1 MTTIMDRRE
10 FLQGAAAAAAT
21 RLRSFESG
29 ISAPAVSLLL
39 DRSAGSPGAI
49 ALRRVRSALAKR
61 QVACEDIQ
69 ILEAARGHTILI
81 AGIAKDSEMMAE
93 LGKKFQLDLPSSP
106 ESLLIRQLPWS
117 NKRIFLLCGADPL
130 GLAYALYEVADRIGW
145 SETAASPLS
154 EVRDVR
160 ESPAVRD
167 RSLSIYSMQQAYFE
181 KRLFNENYWSAY
193 LDNLVSNRFNN
204 FSLLFA
210 YESSGFLA
218 PPYAWFFDLPEFPEV
233 TAVGFTK
240 EQQGQYLK
248 SLNRLI
254 QMTHER
260 GLKFTLGIWDHI
272 YDGHS
277 SYYTEGV
284 WDHLPI
290 VNGRRPRWPVEG
302 LTDENLVAYT
312 PKALKRFLELVP
324 NIDAIQF
331 RMHGE
336 SGLNKAGL
344 KNFWVPIFRVMA
356 EQNPPIRFD
365 ARAKEFPRDLIETA
379 LQMGVHL
386 RLTTK
391 YVAEQV
397 GPPFHAMHVQRFDQF
412 QTRFSYFDMLRYPQK
427 YKVQWRHWT
436 SGTTRILL
444 WGDLEYVRRFAETT
458 HLYDGDGYEVAE
470 PLATKM
476 ASKPHDMPPI
486 ELLNPQARYYDEEFQ
501 RYWPFF
507 FAFGRLG
514 YNPDTPP
521 ETWQKQFELHY
532 GRSAAPYVERAIT
545 AASGI
550 LPRIIG
556 YSLPLSKFPT
566 TRGWPERQ
574 RWDDLPDYAAA
585 EPSDT
590 QLFESFHEEAQALL
604 SDATT
609 VKIRPQRTSE
619 WFAERA
625 KIVRANVQEAEH
637 QAGPQPSK
645 EFVSTVVDLKILAC
659 LADYHSLRIHAG
671 IHYALFQQSK
681 ELSAMDDALA
691 WERKAL
697 LAWEQLVHSTGDVYA
712 DDLAMGLRETAK
724 SNRPGADLS
733 GHWRDEL
740 PKLRLGIEKLE
751 RERDQFR
758 PECRQVVGKFAF
770 DKGSVEAGYLLL
782 PRTRDFSLELANG
795 VYELEFLVRDYP
807 AHPRDWGP
815 MWIEANGADRTDT
828 FVAKSGNPVHR
839 TLLTDVRDGKLGVM
853 MANQSTGEWNISTMI
868 VTRVQPTIAHVPVRK
883 VIPGEDVVLRATAGA
898 VGEIRYVKTYWKG
911 SSGRF
916 TVREMKRRGPFQ
928 YELILPAADCGHGG
942 SYYLIAAD
950 EKGRTTTWPS
960 AGRDQ
965 PFVMGV
971 KGRDEPCSLAHDPVR
986 SMRPGIA
993 VHILASVKAG
1003 SGLEWVRLR
1012 YRSVN
1017 QYQDYFALE
1026 MISTGKPD
1034 QYEAEIPGEHILPT
1048 WDFMYFFEVMDKQ
1061 GNGHIFPDAEKETP
1075 YVIVAL
1081 DRRSA

>member
-1 MTTIMDRRE
+1 VNMDRRE
-10 FLQGAAAAAAT
+10 FLQNAAAAAVT
-21 RLRSFESG
+21 RLRPFEAS
-29 ISAPAVSLLL
+29 SSTPSVSLLL
-39 DRSAGSPGAI
+39 DSSAGSPGTI
-49 ALRRVRSALAKR
+49 AFEKVRSALGKR
-61 QVACEDIQ
+61 QVIYEEIQ
-69 ILEAARGHTILI
+69 TLEAARSHTVLV
-81 AGIAKDSEMMAE
+81 AGSAKDSKWMAE
-93 LGKKFQLDLPSSP
+93 LGTKLRLQLPGGP
-106 ESLLIRQLPWS
+106 ESLLIERASWGDKQIL
-117 NKRIFLLCGADPL
+117 FVCGSDPL
-130 GLAYALYEVADRIGW
+130 GLAYALYEVASRIAWPEAG
-145 SETAASPLS
+145 ASPLR
-154 EVRDVR
+154 EVRNVR

-167 RSLSIYSMQQAYFE
+167 RSLSVYSMQQAYFE
-181 KRLFNENYWSAY
+181 RRLFDEKYWSMY

-204 FSLLFA
+204 FSMLFA

-233 TAVGFTK
+233 TAVGFSK
-240 EQQGQYLK
+240 AQQEKYLR

-284 WDHLPI
+284 WDHLPV

-302 LTDENLVAYT
+302 LTDKNLVAYT
-312 PKALKRFLELVP
+312 PKALEHFLELVP

-356 EQNPPIRFD
+356 QQNPPIRFD

-412 QTRFSYFDMLRYPQK
+412 QTRFSYFDMLRYPQT

-436 SGTTRILL
+436 SGTTRVLL
-444 WGDLEYVRRFAETT
+444 WGDPEYVRRFAETT

-476 ASKPHDMPPI
+476 ASKPHDQPPV
-486 ELLNPQARYYDEEFQ
+486 ELLNPPAQYYDEEFQ
-501 RYWPFF
+501 RYWAFF
-507 FAFGRLG
+507 FAFGRIG
-514 YNPDTPP
+514 YNPETPA
-521 ETWQKQFELHY
+521 EAWQKQFELHF
-532 GRSAAPYVERAIT
+532 GRAAAPYVERALT
-545 AASGI
+545 EASGI

-574 RWDDLPDYAAA
+574 RWDDMPDYVAA

-590 QLFESFHEEAQALL
+590 QLFASFQEEAHVVLTGA
-604 SDATT
+604 AT
-609 VKIRPQRTSE
+609 VKIQPSQTSE

-625 KIVRANVQEAEH
+625 KRVLANVEEAER
-637 QAGPQPSK
+637 QAGPKPSK
-645 EFVSTVVDLKILAC
+645 EFASTMVDLSILAY
-659 LADYHSLRIHAG
+659 LAEYHSRRIRAG
-671 IHYALFQQSK
+671 IQYALFQQSRD
-681 ELSAMDDALA
+681 LFALNAAIA
-691 WERKAL
+691 WERQAV
-697 LAWEQLVHSTGDVYA
+697 LAWEQLVHAAGEIYA
-712 DDLAMGLRETAK
+712 DDLAMGLRETEK
-724 SNRPGADLS
+724 TNRPGADLS

-740 PKLRLGIEKLE
+740 PKFRLGIEKLE
-751 RERDQFR
+751 KERDEFH
-758 PECRQVVGKFAF
+758 PECRQLIGTYAF
-770 DKGSVEAGYLLL
+770 DRTCADAGDQLL
-782 PRTRDFSLELANG
+782 PRKRDFSLDLANG
-795 VYELEFLVRDYP
+795 FYELQFVVKDDP

-828 FVAKSGNPVHR
+828 FVVTPASPVQR
-839 TLLTDVRDGKLGVM
+839 TLFTEVRDKKLSVM
-853 MANQSTGEWNISTMI
+853 LANESTGEWTLSRMI
-868 VTRVQPTIAHVPVRK
+868 VTRVQPVIAHVPVRK
-883 VIPGEDVVLRATAGA
+883 VSPGEAVTLRATVGA
-898 VGEIRYVKTYWKG
+898 IDEIRYVKAYWRG

-916 TVREMKRRGPFQ
+916 RAWEMKRSGPFQ
-928 YELILPAADCGHGG
+928 YQVDLSAADSSHGG
-942 SYYLIAAD
+942 SYFLVAAD
-950 EKGRTTTWPS
+950 DKGQTTIYPS
-960 AGRDQ
+960 GGREQ
-965 PFVMGV
+965 PFVLQV
-971 KGRDEPCSLAHDPVR
+971 KGRDEPCSLAHEPVR
-986 SMRPGIA
+986 NARPANALRIA
-993 VHILASVKAG
+993 ASVKSG

-1017 QYQDYFALE
+1017 QYQDYFTLDMLPSGE
-1026 MISTGKPD
+1026 QD
-1034 QYEAEIPGEHILPT
+1034 RYEAEIPAEHIPAE

-1061 GNGHIFPDAEKETP
+1061 GNGRIFPDAEKQTP
-1075 YVIVAL
+1075 YLIVTL